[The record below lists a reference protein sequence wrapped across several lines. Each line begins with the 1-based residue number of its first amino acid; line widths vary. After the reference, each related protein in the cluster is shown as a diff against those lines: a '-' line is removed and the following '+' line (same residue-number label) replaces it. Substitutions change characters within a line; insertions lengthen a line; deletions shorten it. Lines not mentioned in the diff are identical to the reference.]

1 MRDALLDALRTYA
14 DAVKAKFS
22 ANAEGE
28 AEAQL
33 SAPVSTLIEGLGKI
47 IHRKIVAK
55 AESALGDRLGIP
67 DFGVLVDGALCG
79 YTELKAPGCGAETAR
94 FKGRNK
100 EQWERFKAQPNIL
113 YTDGNEWCLY
123 QSGQPAERLLRF
135 TKDITRHGAKGI
147 ADADAALFCS
157 IITRMLAW
165 QPIVPDKP
173 KEQAELLAPLC
184 RLLREDVADALRDP
198 DSPLVSL
205 AKDWRSL
212 LFPDASDER
221 FADAYAQTVT
231 FAILLAR
238 SEGADVSD
246 IAKTTAKLEAGH
258 TLLSRALQVLTD
270 AKSRA
275 EIEPSLILLQRVIN
289 AFPKGAMQPGGG
301 GADQPGGGTE
311 DPWLYFY
318 EHFLAAYDPKL
329 RKDSGVYYTPVEVVR
344 CQVALVDDLLRHTLG
359 KAGGFTHK
367 DVVTLD
373 PAVGTG
379 TYLLG
384 VIDHALDAVKAAQG
398 PGAVA
403 AKATTLAAN
412 IHGFE
417 LMTGPYAVSELRLTR
432 SLRDRGAALP
442 KSGLGVLLC
451 DTLESPFGKPASLP
465 QFLQPIAEQHAR
477 ALEIKDKKSVIVC
490 IGNPPYDRHEA
501 VGELNQESRSR
512 TGGWVRWGDAG
523 DPDAAILSAFMD
535 PAKLAGHG
543 GDLKNLYN
551 LYVYFWRWAIWK
563 VFQQPPMLDT
573 GKRAA
578 KGENAGIATFITAAS
593 YIRGDAFVGMRE
605 MLRRLCHEVY
615 IIDLGGEGRGT
626 RQDDNVF
633 NIQTPVAICI
643 AVRTG
648 KKDKDTPGAVKYTAI
663 RGTREEKYKQ
673 LAAVESLADLKWK
686 ICPTG
691 WHAPLRPAGTGPFFT
706 WPLLTDL
713 MPWQSGGA
721 QVKRPWPIAPDAET
735 LARRWKKLMLS
746 DERASLLKETRDRKA
761 SGKYPPLPG
770 VDDVPE
776 PEKPLDKLKAGAK
789 PAKAQ
794 RYAYR
799 SFDRQYI
806 TPDNRVGDYM
816 RIPLWLAHSDK
827 QMYLTSLFTQP
838 LGGGPAAVASA
849 HIPDLDT
856 FRGSFGAKA
865 SFPLYRDAAATEPN
879 ILPGFLALWGKK
891 LKRPPNDITP
901 ESFAAYVYALTGH
914 AGVGGFVE
922 RFWDEL
928 EDCQLRIPLTLDA
941 KLFDKAVEAGSR
953 LLFLHTYAERFA
965 PKGKKAAEVPVGSAR
980 VVRAISD
987 KPADYPE
994 TFEYIEQSKTLRVGT
1009 AGGGGAIAPVDPA
1022 VWNYEVSGLQ
1032 VVRSWLGYRMKD
1044 RKGKKSSPLDD
1055 IHPERWT
1062 SEFTD
1067 DCCGSSR
1074 SSNTRSTCSPSWPS
1088 CLMPSAP
1095 ARCCPRPNFRPSRPP
1110 GESLP
1115 ARATRTGSLTRT
1127 PTRTEMPIDPRP
1139 VRRIRPETTSRR
1151 PYGARS
1157 VDEPRTHPLP
1167 ACWLDSD
1174 TRNSPRRTRRF
1185 GHRHRPCDLQ
1195 TPSWR
1200 CPGDSEGFAE
1210 PRLVGCAR
1218 QAIGRWLTV

>member
-1 MRDALLDALRTYA
+1 MQDAILQALRTFA
-14 DAVKAKFS
+14 EAVKAKVS

-33 SAPVSTLIEGLGKI
+33 SGPVSSLLEAVGKI
-47 IHRKIVAK
+47 VHRTIVAK
-55 AESALGDRLGIP
+55 AESRLGDRMGIP
-67 DFGVLVDGALCG
+67 DFGVVVDGALNG
-79 YTELKAPGCGAETAR
+79 YVELKAPGHGADTAR
-94 FKGRNK
+94 YKGRDK
-100 EQWERFKAQPNIL
+100 AQWDRFKSQPNIL

-123 QSGQPAERLLRF
+123 QSGLPAERLLRF
-135 TKDITRHGAKGI
+135 SRDITRHGARGV
-147 ADADAALFCS
+147 ADADAELFRS
-157 IITRMLAW
+157 IVTRVLAW
-165 QPIVPDKP
+165 QPIVPEKP

-198 DSPLVSL
+198 DSPLVLL
-205 AKDWRSL
+205 AKDWRAL

-246 IAKTTAKLEAGH
+246 IAKATAKLEAGH

-275 EIEPSLILLQRVIN
+275 EIEPSLVLLQRVIN
-289 AFPKGAMQPGGG
+289 AFPKGAMQPGA
-301 GADQPGGGTE
+301 GAAKGSTE

-329 RKDSGVYYTPVEVVR
+329 RKDSGVYYTPVEVVK
-344 CQVALVDDLLRHTLG
+344 CQVALVDELLRGTLH
-359 KAGGFTHK
+359 KPGGFTHR

-384 VIDHALDAVKAAQG
+384 VIDHALNAVKESQG
-398 PGAVA
+398 AGAVA

-432 SLRDRGAALP
+432 ALRDRGAALP
-442 KSGLGVLLC
+442 KAGLGVLLA
-451 DTLESPFGKPASLP
+451 DTLESPFGKPAALP
-465 QFLQPIAEQHAR
+465 QFFQPIAEQHAR

-490 IGNPPYDRHEA
+490 IGNPPYDRHDA

-512 TGGWVRWGDAG
+512 TGGWVRWGDEG
-523 DPDAAILSAFMD
+523 DPDAAILAAFID

-573 GKRAA
+573 GKRAT
-578 KGENAGIATFITAAS
+578 KGDNAGIATFITAAS

-605 MLRRLCHEVY
+605 MLRRLCHEVS

-648 KKDKDTPGAVKYTAI
+648 KKDKETPATVRYASI
-663 RGTREEKYKQ
+663 HGTREEKYAR
-673 LAAVESLADLKWK
+673 LASVGSFKDLKWK
-686 ICPTG
+686 TCPTG
-691 WHAPLRPAGTGPFFT
+691 WHAPLRPAGTGTYFK

-721 QVKRPWPIAPDAET
+721 QVKRPWPIAPDPDT
-735 LARRWKKLMLS
+735 LARRWKRLMLA
-746 DERASLLKETRDRKA
+746 DNRAALLKETRDRKA
-761 SGKYPPLPG
+761 TGKYPPLPG
-770 VDDVPE
+770 VDDAPE
-776 PEKPLDKLKAGAK
+776 PDKSITKLKPGTKSAT
-789 PAKAQ
+789 PR

-799 SFDRQYI
+799 SFDRQWI
-806 TPDNRVGDYM
+806 IPDNRVGDYM

-827 QMYLTSLFTQP
+827 QLYLTSLFTQP

-849 HIPDLDT
+849 NIPDLDT

-865 SFPLYRDAAATEPN
+865 TFPLYRDAAATEPN
-879 ILPGFLALWGKK
+879 ILPGLLALWGRK
-891 LKRPPNDITP
+891 LKRGVTP
-901 ESFAAYVYALTGH
+901 ESFAAYCYGILGH
-914 AGVGGFVE
+914 GGFVE

-928 EDCQLRIPLTLDA
+928 EDCQLRVPLTLSA
-941 KLFDKAVEAGSR
+941 KLFCEVSAAGST
-953 LLFLHTYAERFA
+953 LLHLHTFGERFQ
-965 PKGKKAAEVPVGSAR
+965 PRGTRVPQIPSGKAR
-980 VVRAISD
+980 VKEAISD

-994 TFEYIEQSKTLRVGT
+994 AFEYIEQSRTLRIG
-1009 AGGGGAIAPVDPA
+1009 AGAIAPVDPA

-1067 DCCGSSR
+1067 ELLRLLSILEYTLAQRPHLDRLLAKVCAGPLLR
-1074 SSNTRSTCSPSWPS
+1074 AADLPPV
-1088 CLMPSAP
+1088 P
-1095 ARCCPRPNFRPSRPP
+1095 AALRKPPRAGDDDILF
-1110 GESLP
+1110 G
-1115 ARATRTGSLTRT
+1115 TD
-1127 PTRTEMPIDPRP
+1127 DP
-1139 VRRIRPETTSRR
+1139 
-1151 PYGARS
+1151 
-1157 VDEPRTHPLP
+1157 
-1167 ACWLDSD
+1167 D
-1174 TRNSPRRTRRF
+1174 TQ
-1185 GHRHRPCDLQ
+1185 D
-1195 TPSWR
+1195 
-1200 CPGDSEGFAE
+1200 
-1210 PRLVGCAR
+1210 
-1218 QAIGRWLTV
+1218 